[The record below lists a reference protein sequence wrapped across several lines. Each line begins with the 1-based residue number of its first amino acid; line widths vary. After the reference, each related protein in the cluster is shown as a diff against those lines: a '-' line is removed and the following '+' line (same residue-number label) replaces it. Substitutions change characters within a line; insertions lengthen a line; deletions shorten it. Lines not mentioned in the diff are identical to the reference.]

1 MCFSILILLQAF
13 LNVHYKLPFR
23 ATVLTDE
30 KDQLNLML
38 FNAALIPTRQHIHI
52 GFHFSLLLN
61 VRPKTNK
68 NGFVLMFSC

>member
-1 MCFSILILLQAF
+1 MF
-13 LNVHYKLPFR
+13 LYINFVTGIFKCAR

-38 FNAALIPTRQHIHI
+38 SNAALIPTRQHIHI

-68 NGFVLMFSC
+68 NGFVLMFSCQRIL